1 MPLRTYWLFLS
12 IILALSSGC
21 VRDEDFLLLQHDVS
35 QMERRVK
42 EIEGDK
48 LQKTQTQLTTLEQS
62 QRTHDGAI
70 DQTLNRLSNIEKN
83 LDTALRQQQSI
94 LARMDRIEKAQ
105 LQNKQETDAS
115 LEQIRKDQAAALANA
130 TEKIRVEFNAA
141 QKSLGTAMDKRFSE
155 QSKSVDARI
164 QKMSNEISSFYKDLE
179 KTLQGYS
186 SSQSNSSGTYTVK
199 PGDNLSKI
207 AQSLGVSVEDLSRAN
222 NITDPSKI
230 YVGQELVLP

>member
-1 MPLRTYWLFLS
+1 
-12 IILALSSGC
+12 
-21 VRDEDFLLLQHDVS
+21 
-35 QMERRVK
+35 MERRVK
-42 EIEGDK
+42 EIEGTK
-48 LQKTQTQLTTLEQS
+48 LQKTQSQLTTLEQS

-70 DQTLNRLSNIEKN
+70 DQTLTRLSNIEKN

-94 LARMDRIEKAQ
+94 LSRMDRIEKAQ
-105 LQNKQETDAS
+105 LQNKQETTAS
-115 LEQIRKDQAAALANA
+115 LEQVRKDQTAALANA

-141 QKSLGTAMDKRFSE
+141 QKSLGKTMDQRFSE

-164 QKMSNEISSFYKDLE
+164 QKLSNEISSFYKDLE

-186 SSQSNSSGTYTVK
+186 SQGYSSGTYTVK

-207 AQSLGVSVEDLSRAN
+207 AQSLGVSVEDLCRAN

-230 YVGQELVLP
+230 YVGQELALP

>member
-1 MPLRTYWLFLS
+1 MPLRTYWVIFS
-12 IILALSSGC
+12 IIPVLFASC

-35 QMERRVK
+35 QMERRIK
-42 EIEGDK
+42 EIEGNK
-48 LQKTQTQLTTLEQS
+48 LQRTQTQLSSLEQS

-70 DQTLNRLSNIEKN
+70 DQTLNRLSTIEKN

-94 LARMDRIEKAQ
+94 LSRMDRIEKAQ
-105 LQNKQETDAS
+105 LQNKQETAAS
-115 LEQIRKDQAAALANA
+115 LEQIRKDQAASLATA

-155 QSKSVDARI
+155 QSKSVEARI
-164 QKMSNEISSFYKDLE
+164 QKMSSEISNFYKDLE

-186 SSQSNSSGTYTVK
+186 AQGYSSGTYTVK
-199 PGDNLSKI
+199 AGDNLSKI
-207 AQSLGVSVEDLSRAN
+207 AQSLGINVADLCRVN